1 MRIPEIPPAK
11 ELIFEKAAKNLL
23 ELMQDP
29 ALNKRLHEL
38 NERYPY
44 WDRFKHKVK
53 GFNYDASLLWSYNKL
68 LRDRSVSRIALSNL
82 SGFDFKYNMTNNM
95 LKSLHRFDMYIGG
108 AMEGRTIIPQDEKN
122 RYLISSIMEEAIASS
137 QLEGAATT
145 REIAKQMLR
154 TNRKPNTID
163 EKMILNNYLTIKRV
177 LEIKDKPF
185 SIDLI
190 LELHS
195 IITNSTLKDKDNE
208 GSFRNNNEVNVVDG
222 STGEVF
228 YIPPTFD
235 KLAELMSDFCTFA
248 NHESIEFIHPIVKGI
263 LLHFFIGYIHP
274 FVDGNG
280 RTARAVFYWYLI
292 SKGYWLVEYMSISK
306 VIIKAPAQY
315 AKSYLHCEYDE
326 NDLTYFI
333 DYNLKSMDLALD
345 SLQSYIQRK
354 IMEKQNLFYLIQNEH
369 VNERQADILKSLI
382 VDNQKG
388 FTIKEVQNK
397 FSVAYQT
404 ARTDLIGLDVLGYL
418 KERKFGKK
426 LIFFKSENFEE
437 KLEKALKN

>member
-1 MRIPEIPPAK
+1 
-11 ELIFEKAAKNLL
+11 
-23 ELMQDP
+23 
-29 ALNKRLHEL
+29 
-38 NERYPY
+38 
-44 WDRFKHKVK
+44 V
-53 GFNYDASLLWSYNKL
+53 
-68 LRDRSVSRIALSNL
+68 V
-82 SGFDFKYNMTNNM
+82 
-95 LKSLHRFDMYIGG
+95 
-108 AMEGRTIIPQDEKN
+108 
-122 RYLISSIMEEAIASS
+122 EE
-137 QLEGAATT
+137 
-145 REIAKQMLR
+145 
-154 TNRKPNTID
+154 
-163 EKMILNNYLTIKRV
+163 
-177 LEIKDKPF
+177 
-185 SIDLI
+185 
-190 LELHS
+190 
-195 IITNSTLKDKDNE
+195 
-208 GSFRNNNEVNVVDG
+208 

-228 YIPPTFD
+228 YIPPAFD
-235 KLAELMSDFCTFA
+235 KLDQLMGSFCTFA

-292 SKGYWLVEYMSISK
+292 SRGYWLVEYMSISK

-333 DYNLKSMDLALD
+333 DYNLKSMDLALN

-354 IMEKQNLFYLIQNEH
+354 IMEKQNLFYLIQNEN
-369 VNERQADILKSLI
+369 VNERQAEILKSLI

-397 FSVAYQT
+397 FSVVYQT
-404 ARTDLIGLDVLGYL
+404 ARTDLIGLRILGYM